1 MGCHELFHRRPPPLL
16 HHGLHTLTT
25 HDPAPAMAIQ
35 KKHGKGRLDKYYYL
49 AKEKG
54 YRARAAFKLIQLNKK
69 YSFLQKSRCLI
80 DLCAAP
86 GSWLQVA
93 AETMPVNSLIVGVDL
108 APIKPI
114 PRAITFQGDITTDKC
129 RATIRGHLKTWKAD
143 AVIHDGAPNVGTAW
157 VQDAFS
163 QNELVLSSLRL
174 ATDFLAPGGVFVTKV
189 FRSKD
194 SAKLEWIFKQ
204 LFSKVEQTKPPSS
217 RNVSAETF
225 YVCQGYKAPKSLD
238 HRFLDPQY
246 AFAEVQE
253 AAPNNEAKVFNPE
266 VKKRKR
272 GGYEE
277 GDWTQF
283 HEVPAS
289 EFIQTNDPIKMLGDM
304 NRLSLDQTGNGDIA
318 LAALDKLPETTQE
331 VRDCC
336 NDLKVLGRKEF
347 KLLLRW
353 RLKVREKF
361 GFSAKAKKA
370 ALEAAKQ
377 EESKEGDEVAEVESM
392 DEEMAL
398 QEEIQRMKDMGNKV
412 KRKER
417 RKENERKN
425 KEVVRMQMNMTTP
438 MELGLEQVGP
448 TGEDSMFQLK
458 AVDRAGLSGKLARG
472 KMHSVAVQ
480 QPDKV
485 EESEESSEDEDE
497 DGDNLERE
505 LDNMYEAYQTRR
517 EDRDAKVKAKR
528 ARKQY
533 DDDEFAGFSDKDNQD
548 DENDGLVEDDA
559 SDDSSD
565 EEDETNL
572 VKDLDLS
579 SKPANGLTRR
589 AANFF
594 SQDIFKDIDGI
605 DDVPGEMGLDSGNDM
620 ADSSDSS
627 NNGKVR
633 PMEEVAEVKEVEAGE
648 EDDEMDVDAHED
660 EEEEEDD
667 DIEMIKSKEEPTAF
681 SDSEDEVIEE
691 KGRPNIDIITAEA
704 MTLAHQIA
712 TGKVTKSAL
721 QDDSFNKYT
730 LRDVDGL
737 PDWFLD
743 DEGQHSRPQRPIT
756 KEAADAIKE
765 KMRALNARPIKKV
778 REAKGRKAMRA
789 ATRLEKLKK
798 KSALLADSEDVSEK
812 DKASQ
817 IQKLMA
823 KAQRQSGKKKQPVK
837 VVVARGGNR
846 GNKGRP
852 GGVKGK
858 YKMVDARLKKDV
870 RAEKRLKK
878 ARGKK

>member
-1 MGCHELFHRRPPPLL
+1 
-16 HHGLHTLTT
+16 
-25 HDPAPAMAIQ
+25 MAIQ

-129 RATIRGHLKTWKAD
+129 RATIRGHLKTFKAD

-174 ATDFLAPGGVFVTKV
+174 AADFLAPGGVFVTKV

-204 LFSKVEQTKPPSS
+204 LFNKVEQTKPPSS

-225 YVCQGYKAPKSLD
+225 YVCLGYKAPKQLD
-238 HRFLDPQY
+238 HRFLDPKY
-246 AFAEVQE
+246 AFAEVE
-253 AAPNNEAKVFNPE
+253 DAAPNNEAKVFNPE
-266 VKKRKR
+266 KKKRKR
-272 GGYEE
+272 DGYEE
-277 GDWTQF
+277 NDWTQF

-289 EFIQTNDPIKMLGDM
+289 DFIQTTDPIKMLGEM
-304 NRLSLDQTGNGDIA
+304 NRLSLDQKANGDIA

-331 VRDCC
+331 IRDCC

-370 ALEAAKQ
+370 ALEAAAA
-377 EESKEGDEVAEVESM
+377 EEAKENDEVAAVESM
-392 DEEMAL
+392 DEELAL
-398 QEEIQRMKDMGNKV
+398 QEDLQRMKDMSNKV

-417 RKENERKN
+417 RKENEKKQ

-448 TGEDSMFQLK
+448 NGEDAMFQLK
-458 AVDRAGLSGKLARG
+458 AVDRAGLTGKLARG
-472 KMHSVAVQ
+472 RMHSAAIEQ
-480 QPDKV
+480 SDQPDAV
-485 EESEESSEDEDE
+485 EDESSDE
-497 DGDNLERE
+497 DGDDLERE
-505 LDNMYEAYQTRR
+505 LDSMYEDYQTRR
-517 EDRDAKVKAKR
+517 ENRDAKARAKR
-528 ARKQY
+528 ARKEFKDH
-533 DDDEFAGFSDKDNQD
+533 DDTEFTGFSDQEDVDDDKDELVQD
-548 DENDGLVEDDA
+548 DD
-559 SDDSSD
+559 SDVSSNE
-565 EEDETNL
+565 EEDGTL
-572 VKDLDLS
+572 VKDLDTS
-579 SKPANGLTRR
+579 AAPANGLTKR
-589 AANFF
+589 AAMFF
-594 SQDIFKDIDGI
+594 NQDLFKDIDGL
-605 DDVPGEMGLDSGNDM
+605 DELPEEPNLDSGIDM

-627 NNGKVR
+627 STEKTKAQEPAENSAAVVGDND
-633 PMEEVAEVKEVEAGE
+633 VAEESDVESGGEEATDEDDADEADEIEVIKSKDDPSTWTDE
-648 EDDEMDVDAHED
+648 EDDEPA
-660 EEEEEDD
+660 
-667 DIEMIKSKEEPTAF
+667 
-681 SDSEDEVIEE
+681 E

-704 MTLAHQIA
+704 MTLAHQLA
-712 TGKVTKSAL
+712 TGKITKSTL
-721 QDDSFNKYT
+721 EDDGFNKYT
-730 LRDVDGL
+730 LRDTDGL

-778 REAKGRKAMRA
+778 REAKARKAMRA
-789 ATRLEKLKK
+789 ATRLEKLKR

-817 IQKLMA
+817 ISKLMA
-823 KAQRQSGKKKQPVK
+823 KAKRQSGKKKQPVK

-878 ARGKK
+878 ARGR